1 MENENLDDAFIQD
14 QSANEGVPTSSVEPK
29 ATPLEDYSDRKQEVT
44 KTEET
49 HPEVLDYMPSI
60 KRQEVLAVD
69 DNFNFVYVLKNG
81 KKLKTSV
88 AKPDLAVSTELS
100 DTTIRFNQTNDG
112 NQEMMVNNFGVYK
125 LIMEKL
131 IRVILVNEAPLHT
144 VTFKSLSEI
153 GMTKGEL
160 DDYMGIIATFYLEE

>member
-1 MENENLDDAFIQD
+1 MENENLDDVLVQE
-14 QSANEGVPTSSVEPK
+14 QSANEGVPTGSVDNQ
-29 ATPLEDYSDRKQEVT
+29 ATPLEDYSGQKQEVT
-44 KTEET
+44 KAEET

-88 AKPDLAVSTELS
+88 AKPDLAISTELS

-112 NQEMMVNNFGVYK
+112 NQE
-125 LIMEKL
+125 
-131 IRVILVNEAPLHT
+131 
-144 VTFKSLSEI
+144 
-153 GMTKGEL
+153 
-160 DDYMGIIATFYLEE
+160 

>member
-1 MENENLDDAFIQD
+1 MENENLDDVLVQE
-14 QSANEGVPTSSVEPK
+14 QSANEGVPTGSVDNQ
-29 ATPLEDYSDRKQEVT
+29 ATPLEDYSDQKQEVT
-44 KTEET
+44 KAEET
-49 HPEVLDYMPSI
+49 HPEVFDYMPSI
-60 KRQEVLAVD
+60 KRKEILAVD

-88 AKPDLAVSTELS
+88 AKPDLSISTELS
-100 DTTIRFNQTNDG
+100 DNSLRINENTDGSRYLTI
-112 NQEMMVNNFGVYK
+112 NNLSIYR
-125 LIMEKL
+125 LIMDKL
-131 IRVILVNEAPLHT
+131 IRVVLVDKAPLHT